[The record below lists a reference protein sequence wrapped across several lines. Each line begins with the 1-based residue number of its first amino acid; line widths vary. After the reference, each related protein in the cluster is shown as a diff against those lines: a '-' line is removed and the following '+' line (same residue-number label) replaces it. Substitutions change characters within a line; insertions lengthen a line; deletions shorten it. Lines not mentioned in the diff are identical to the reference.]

1 MDDGTGRRV
10 VYVATGERHIHEAAA
25 SLRSLWRHEPGT
37 RVTMYVDGPSRKHL
51 NGWGIPSPPDDRLEL
66 VDHPGPTYSWADKP
80 IALSHGGEEDE
91 RALFLDT
98 DTRICGS
105 IADLFELLD
114 AFGLAAA
121 HAPIRLDPR
130 QPRSLAGRVPVS
142 FPELNTG
149 VIAFRRTAA
158 VAELLERWRR
168 LHIETQ
174 RSLDRGT
181 VGDQSTFRVALYE
194 SEVRFTVLK
203 PEDNCRFVFP
213 TYVHGP
219 VRILHGR
226 GADLERLELELNAT
240 SGPRVFIPGVGVL
253 GAG

>member
-1 MDDGTGRRV
+1 SRAHLGT
-10 VYVATGERHIHEAAA
+10 
-25 SLRSLWRHEPGT
+25 
-37 RVTMYVDGPSRKHL
+37 
-51 NGWGIPSPPDDRLEL
+51 WGIPSSPPGDLLQIVE
-66 VDHPGPTYSWADKP
+66 HPDPTYSWTDKP
-80 IALSHGGEEDE
+80 VALSAGGSEDE
-91 RALFLDT
+91 RVLFLDT
-98 DTRICGS
+98 DTRICGG
-105 IADLFELLD
+105 IADLFELLGP
-114 AFGLAAA
+114 FELAAA

-130 QPRSLAGRVPVS
+130 QPDSLAGRVPAA

-158 VAELLERWRR
+158 VTALLERWRA
-168 LHIETQ
+168 LHLDTMHY
-174 RSLDRGT
+174 LDRGS
-181 VGDQSTFRVALYE
+181 VGDQATFRVALYD

-226 GADLERLELELNAT
+226 GPDLERIERELNAT

-253 GAG
+253 EAGTIEK